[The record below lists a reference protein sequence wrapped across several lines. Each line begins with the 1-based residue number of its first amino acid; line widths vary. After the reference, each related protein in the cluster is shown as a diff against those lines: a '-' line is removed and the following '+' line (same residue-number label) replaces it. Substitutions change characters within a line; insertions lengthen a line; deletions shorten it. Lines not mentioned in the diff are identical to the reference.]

1 MDIVA
6 LVEEFGFTTVMVV
19 GLGYFVYYVWF
30 TITKTIDPAVGEMK
44 KTIIRLT
51 DQLRLLDQ
59 DMIRLQQKI
68 NTVLELK
75 EENKLKDDWP
85 IINNCGHTFDFIA
98 FRWAAIP
105 MTRHNKM
112 VTVAFV
118 LMVLTAL
125 FGFLYADEM
134 THSFKNPSFSGV
146 GTSSHYLTIE
156 NQEFNRKHVS

>member
-19 GLGYFVYYVWF
+19 GLGYFVYYVWI
-30 TITKTIDPAVGEMK
+30 TITKTRDPAVGEMK

-75 EENKLKDDWP
+75 EENKLKDD
-85 IINNCGHTFDFIA
+85 
-98 FRWAAIP
+98 
-105 MTRHNKM
+105 
-112 VTVAFV
+112 
-118 LMVLTAL
+118 
-125 FGFLYADEM
+125 
-134 THSFKNPSFSGV
+134 
-146 GTSSHYLTIE
+146 
-156 NQEFNRKHVS
+156 